1 MMTDWAIEGSIAE
14 RDGQWKLIGG
24 RCLECG
30 ALAFPP
36 PKVCA
41 GCWSETIEPAELST
55 VGDLYT
61 YTVVHMGRPGWRSPY
76 AIGYVDLPEGVR
88 ICTPIDRNENELRV
102 GAKVRLAAGELRR
115 NPQGDAV
122 FSHRFEIV

>member
-1 MMTDWAIEGSIAE
+1 MTDWAIEGSIAE

-24 RCLECG
+24 RCLDCG
-30 ALAFPP
+30 ALAFPR

-41 GCWSETIEPAELST
+41 SCWSETIEPAELSA

-61 YTVVHMGRPGWRSPY
+61 YTVVHIGRPGWRSPY

-88 ICTPIDRNENELRV
+88 ICAPIDRNENELRV

-115 NPQGDAV
+115 NPQGEAV

>member
-1 MMTDWAIEGSIAE
+1 MTDWAIEGSIAE

-24 RCLECG
+24 RCLDCG

-61 YTVVHMGRPGWRSPY
+61 YTVVHIGRPGWRSPY
-76 AIGYVDLPEGVR
+76 AIGYTKSMPGRASPIFTGLNKYSFLLIMSS
-88 ICTPIDRNENELRV
+88 ICSSE
-102 GAKVRLAAGELRR
+102 RLALIRS
-115 NPQGDAV
+115 
-122 FSHRFEIV
+122 FSLSKLII

>member
-1 MMTDWAIEGSIAE
+1 MTDWAIEGSIAE

-24 RCLECG
+24 RCLDCG

-55 VGDLYT
+55 VGELYT
-61 YTVVHMGRPGWRSPY
+61 YTVVHIGRPGWRSPY

-88 ICTPIDRNENELRV
+88 ICAPIDRNANELRV
-102 GAKVRLAAGELRR
+102 GAKVRLAIGELRR
-115 NPQGDAV
+115 NPQGAAV